1 MGGFLIADAFD
12 VGAFVDIKR
21 IGDEETAHRA
31 RVGEM
36 IAELGGRPS
45 AFREALF
52 ATIGHTLRLLCFV
65 SGWLA
70 PMYGAGWIERRNIEE
85 YVEAARVAM
94 ACGRDDLAGELLN
107 MAQVEWD
114 HERYFA
120 GKVDGHRWARFIPT
134 WKAPLERAELGTD
147 ILLPQQLV
155 G

>member
-1 MGGFLIADAFD
+1 MADATLNLIRILRAAHAGERAAALAYDGHWRSVRD
-12 VGAFVDIKR
+12 VNERADIKR

-36 IAELGGRPS
+36 IVELAGRPS
-45 AFREALF
+45 VLREALF

-85 YVEAARVAM
+85 YVEAARLAM
-94 ACGRDDLAGELLN
+94 ACGRDDLAGELLD
-107 MAQVEWD
+107 MARVEWD

-120 GKVDGHRWARFIPT
+120 GKAACLT
-134 WKAPLERAELGTD
+134 S
-147 ILLPQQLV
+147 LL
-155 G
+155 